1 MKKEMGTD
9 NINEVNLATL
19 KDKIE
24 GEKVV
29 KKGEFRKGFTNMLTG
44 KKNTNYFLECAIL
57 FICKNV
63 VLYYIGKRPKIS
75 KGEEFK
81 NESNFAS
88 NLGEKMRHP
97 THGFHTLSYTV
108 SEACKTIEVKVLN
121 KSGSVSQIGI
131 RTKDVSAKAGKDYHA
146 IPEADQKIVFNE
158 KEEMRVIK
166 ISIIDDEQWNE
177 DREFGIELF
186 DLDNKNGFE

>member
-19 KDKIE
+19 KEKIE

-29 KKGEFRKGFTNMLTG
+29 KKGEFRKGFTNMLT
-44 KKNTNYFLECAIL
+44 
-57 FICKNV
+57 
-63 VLYYIGKRPKIS
+63 GKRPKIS

-108 SEACKTIEVKVLN
+108 SEACKNVEVKVLN

-146 IPEADQKIVFNE
+146 IPEAEQKIVFNE
-158 KEEMRVIK
+158 KEEMRIVK

-186 DLDNKNGFE
+186 DLDNKNGFD